1 MSGERITELRGDFDA
16 AREDLS
22 AALAGADP
30 TLLTVPGLVGTWS
43 ARELVAHLAHWAD
56 WASTCLEAA
65 AEGRLEGLA
74 SDNWDVDG
82 QNADVADEVA
92 SLTMSA
98 VRDREAASYERLVER
113 LAAVDPALLEVPAP
127 WGGTVE
133 DIVIE
138 NGPGHYAEHA
148 GHVRAWFVGGEDDE
162 DHEDG

>member
-1 MSGERITELRGDFDA
+1 MSGDRLAELRRDLDA
-16 AREDLS
+16 AREGLS
-22 AALAGADP
+22 AALADADP

-65 AEGRLEGLA
+65 AEGRLDGLA

-113 LAAVDPALLEVPAP
+113 LAALEPALLEMPAP

-133 DIVIE
+133 GIVVE

-148 GHVRAWFVGGEDDE
+148 EHVRAWFAADADEDD
-162 DHEDG
+162 G

>member
-1 MSGERITELRGDFDA
+1 MSGERLAELRGDLDA

-43 ARELVAHLAHWAD
+43 AREVVAHLAHWAD

-98 VRDREAASYERLVER
+98 VRDREATSYERLVER
-113 LAAVDPALLEVPAP
+113 LAALDPALLEMPAP

-133 DIVIE
+133 GIVIE

-148 GHVRAWFVGGEDDE
+148 EHVRAWFVGGEDE
-162 DHEDG
+162 EDG

>member
-1 MSGERITELRGDFDA
+1 MSGERLVELRRDLDA

-65 AEGRLEGLA
+65 VAGGLEGLA

-113 LAAVDPALLEVPAP
+113 LAGLDPALLGMPAP

-148 GHVRAWFVGGEDDE
+148 EHVRAWFSGDADEDD
-162 DHEDG
+162 D

>member
-1 MSGERITELRGDFDA
+1 MSDERLAELRRDLDA

-22 AALAGADP
+22 AALEAADP

-65 AEGRLEGLA
+65 AVGRLDGLA

-98 VRDREAASYERLVER
+98 VRDREAASYERLVDG
-113 LAAVDPALLEVPAP
+113 LSALDPALLDMPAP
-127 WGGTVE
+127 WGGTV
-133 DIVIE
+133 DTIVVE

-148 GHVRAWFVGGEDDE
+148 EHVRAWFAADTDEDD
-162 DHEDG
+162 D